1 MVKTLG
7 PRDHALLT
15 LFKANSVTMHPK
27 NFILLIKSLVRKLMM
42 KLMLFVFV
50 MVNPIV
56 LVSSNLEIYITLL
69 EVVVFLQSLILRH
82 SPRVLLVVML
92 NMLSFSRNAISKV
105 RELKSEAIF
114 PLLY

>member
-1 MVKTLG
+1 MVKILG

-27 NFILLIKSLVRKLMM
+27 AFILLIKSLIRKLMI
-42 KLMLFVFV
+42 KLMLSMFV

-56 LVSSNLEIYITLL
+56 QVLSNLEIYITLL
-69 EVVVFLQSLILRH
+69 EVVVFLQSLILML
-82 SPRVLLVVML
+82 SPRVLLAAML